1 MAIFS
6 LSGKMPVWSDWFINE
21 VKGTAIM
28 SEMSLMCLHDIVSK
42 PELDLCLILQIIST
56 YLVSG
61 CPGKIKLHFAWIA

>member
-1 MAIFS
+1 
-6 LSGKMPVWSDWFINE
+6 MPDWSDWFINE

-28 SEMSLMCLHDIVSK
+28 SEMSLMCPHDIVSK
-42 PELDLCLILQIIST
+42 PELDLCFILQIIST